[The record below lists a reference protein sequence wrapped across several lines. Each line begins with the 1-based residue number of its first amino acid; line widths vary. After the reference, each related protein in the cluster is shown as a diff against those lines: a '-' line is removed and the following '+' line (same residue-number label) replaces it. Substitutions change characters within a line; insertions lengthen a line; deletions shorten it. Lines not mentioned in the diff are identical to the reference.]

1 MMQKDKLAWS
11 GWVVAAALAGVMFGS
26 GFQTPSLK
34 LGVVDLNAVIDKSD
48 AGKAGKK
55 TFEDMKSAREKLL
68 EFIDQYRI
76 LTIEQANRLR
86 ELMLKQERTKPEEAE
101 LESLKADIIATS
113 KKSAVLATK
122 PNYTP
127 EERTL
132 VEEYSRRSQ
141 TMNETSTRWL
151 REFSDEVQNWVAASR
166 EQNYQKAK
174 AAAAEVASK
183 DGYTMVIEGS
193 VAVFGA
199 NDITDLSLAAM
210 NAKK

>member
-1 MMQKDKLAWS
+1 MRSEKFAWS
-11 GWVVAAALAGVMFGS
+11 GWVAAAALAGVMFGS

-48 AGKAGKK
+48 VGKAGKK
-55 TFEDMKSAREKLL
+55 SFEEMKAAREGLL

-86 ELMLKQERTKPEEAE
+86 ELMLLKERTKPEEAE
-101 LESLKADIIATS
+101 LERLKADIVATS
-113 KKSAVLATK
+113 KKSSELATK

-174 AAAAEVASK
+174 AAAAEVATK

>member
-1 MMQKDKLAWS
+1 MRREKFAWS
-11 GWVVAAALAGVMFGS
+11 GWVVAAGLAGIMLGS

-34 LGVVDLNAVIDKSD
+34 LGVVDLNSVIDKSD

-55 TFEDMKSAREKLL
+55 SFEEMKAAREGLL

-86 ELMLKQERTKPEEAE
+86 ELMLLKERAKPEEAE
-101 LESLKADIIATS
+101 LERLKADIIATS
-113 KKSAVLATK
+113 KRSAELATK

-174 AAAAEVASK
+174 AAAAEVAAK

>member
-1 MMQKDKLAWS
+1 MKREKLAWS
-11 GWVVAAALAGVMFGS
+11 GWMVAAGLAGIMLGS

-48 AGKAGKK
+48 AGKSGKK
-55 TFEDMKSAREKLL
+55 SFEEMKAAREGLL

-86 ELMLKQERTKPEEAE
+86 ELMLLKEKTKPEEAE
-101 LESLKADIIATS
+101 LERLKADIIATS
-113 KKSAVLATK
+113 KRSAELATK

-151 REFSDEVQNWVAASR
+151 REFSDEVQNWVASSR

-174 AAAAEVASK
+174 AAAAEVAAK
-183 DGYTMVIEGS
+183 DGYTIVIEGS

>member
-1 MMQKDKLAWS
+1 MRQEKFAWT
-11 GWVVAAALAGVMFGS
+11 GWVVAAGLAGVMFGS

-55 TFEDMKSAREKLL
+55 SFEDMKATREGLL

-86 ELMLKQERTKPEEAE
+86 ELMLKMEKTKPEEAE
-101 LESLKADIIATS
+101 LDRLKADIVATS
-113 KKSAVLATK
+113 KRSAELATK

-174 AAAAEVASK
+174 AAAAEVAAK

>member
-1 MMQKDKLAWS
+1 MKREKLAWS
-11 GWVVAAALAGVMFGS
+11 GWIVAAGLAGIMLGS
-26 GFQTPSLK
+26 GFQTLSLK

-48 AGKAGKK
+48 AGKSGKK
-55 TFEDMKSAREKLL
+55 SFEEMKAAREGLL

-86 ELMLKQERTKPEEAE
+86 ELMLLKEKTKPEEAE
-101 LESLKADIIATS
+101 LERLKADIIATS
-113 KKSAVLATK
+113 KRSAELATK

-151 REFSDEVQNWVAASR
+151 REFSDEVQNWVASSR

-174 AAAAEVASK
+174 AAAAEVAAK

>member
-1 MMQKDKLAWS
+1 MRQEKFAWT
-11 GWVVAAALAGVMFGS
+11 GWVVAAGLAGVMFGS

-55 TFEDMKSAREKLL
+55 SFEDMKAAREGLL

-86 ELMLKQERTKPEEAE
+86 ELMLKMEKTKPEEAE
-101 LESLKADIIATS
+101 LDRLKADIVATS
-113 KKSAVLATK
+113 KRSAELATK

-174 AAAAEVASK
+174 AAAAEVAAK

>member
-1 MMQKDKLAWS
+1 MRREKFAWS
-11 GWVVAAALAGVMFGS
+11 GWVVAAGLAGIMLGS

-55 TFEDMKSAREKLL
+55 SFEDMKAAREGLL

-86 ELMLKQERTKPEEAE
+86 ELMLLKERTKAEEAE
-101 LESLKADIIATS
+101 LERLKADIVATS
-113 KKSAVLATK
+113 KRSAELATK

-174 AAAAEVASK
+174 AAAAEVAAK

>member
-1 MMQKDKLAWS
+1 MKREKLAWS
-11 GWVVAAALAGVMFGS
+11 GWIVAAGLAGIILGS

-48 AGKAGKK
+48 AGKSGKK
-55 TFEDMKSAREKLL
+55 SFEEMKAAREGLL

-86 ELMLKQERTKPEEAE
+86 ELMLLKEKTKPEEAE
-101 LESLKADIIATS
+101 LERLKADIIATS
-113 KKSAVLATK
+113 KRSAELATK

-151 REFSDEVQNWVAASR
+151 REFSDEVQNWVASSR

-174 AAAAEVASK
+174 AAAAEVAAK

>member
-1 MMQKDKLAWS
+1 MKREKLAWS
-11 GWVVAAALAGVMFGS
+11 GWIVAAGLAGIMLGS

-48 AGKAGKK
+48 AGKSGKK
-55 TFEDMKSAREKLL
+55 SFEEMKAAREGLL

-86 ELMLKQERTKPEEAE
+86 ELMLLKEKTKPEEAE
-101 LESLKADIIATS
+101 LERLKADIIATS
-113 KKSAVLATK
+113 KRSAELATK

-151 REFSDEVQNWVAASR
+151 REFSDEVQNWVASSR

-174 AAAAEVASK
+174 AAAAEVAAK

>member
-1 MMQKDKLAWS
+1 MRREKFAWS
-11 GWVVAAALAGVMFGS
+11 GWVVAAGLAGIMLGS

-55 TFEDMKSAREKLL
+55 SFEEMKAAREGLL

-86 ELMLKQERTKPEEAE
+86 ELMLLKEKTKPEEAE
-101 LESLKADIIATS
+101 LERLKADIVATS
-113 KKSAVLATK
+113 KRSAELATK

-151 REFSDEVQNWVAASR
+151 REFSDEVQNWVATSR

-174 AAAAEVASK
+174 AAAAEVAAK

>member
-1 MMQKDKLAWS
+1 MKREKLAWS
-11 GWVVAAALAGVMFGS
+11 GWMVAAGLAGIMLGS

-48 AGKAGKK
+48 AGKSGKK
-55 TFEDMKSAREKLL
+55 SFEEMKAAREGLL

-86 ELMLKQERTKPEEAE
+86 ELMLLKEKTKPEDAE
-101 LESLKADIIATS
+101 LERLKADIIATS
-113 KKSAVLATK
+113 KRSAELATK

-151 REFSDEVQNWVAASR
+151 REFSDEVQNWVASSR

-174 AAAAEVASK
+174 AAAAEVAAK

>member
-1 MMQKDKLAWS
+1 MRSEKVAWS
-11 GWVVAAALAGVMFGS
+11 GWVVAAALAGIMLGS

-48 AGKAGKK
+48 VGKAGKK
-55 TFEDMKSAREKLL
+55 SFEEMKAAREALL

-86 ELMLKQERTKPEEAE
+86 ELMLLKERTKAEDAE
-101 LESLKADIIATS
+101 LERLKADIVATS
-113 KKSAVLATK
+113 KKSAELATK

-174 AAAAEVASK
+174 AAAAEVAAK

>member
-1 MMQKDKLAWS
+1 MRREKFAWS
-11 GWVVAAALAGVMFGS
+11 GWVVAAGLAGIMLGS

-48 AGKAGKK
+48 VGKAGKK
-55 TFEDMKSAREKLL
+55 SFEDMKAAREGLL

-86 ELMLKQERTKPEEAE
+86 ELMLKLERTKPEEAE
-101 LESLKADIIATS
+101 LERLKADIIATS
-113 KKSAVLATK
+113 KRSAELATK

-151 REFSDEVQNWVAASR
+151 REFSDEVQNWVATSR

-174 AAAAEVASK
+174 AAAAEVAAK

>member
-1 MMQKDKLAWS
+1 MKREKLAWS
-11 GWVVAAALAGVMFGS
+11 GWMVAAGLAGIMLGS

-48 AGKAGKK
+48 AGKSGKK
-55 TFEDMKSAREKLL
+55 SFEEMKAAREGLL

-86 ELMLKQERTKPEEAE
+86 ELMLLKEKTKPEEAE
-101 LESLKADIIATS
+101 LERLKADIIATS
-113 KKSAVLATK
+113 KRSAELATK

-151 REFSDEVQNWVAASR
+151 REFSDEVQNWVASSR

-174 AAAAEVASK
+174 AAAAEVAAK

>member
-1 MMQKDKLAWS
+1 MRREKFAWS
-11 GWVVAAALAGVMFGS
+11 GWVVAAGLAGIMLGS

-48 AGKAGKK
+48 AGKTGKK
-55 TFEDMKSAREKLL
+55 SFEEMKAAREGLL

-86 ELMLKQERTKPEEAE
+86 ELMLLKERAKPEEAE
-101 LESLKADIIATS
+101 LERLKADIIATS
-113 KKSAVLATK
+113 KRSAELATK

-174 AAAAEVASK
+174 AAAAEVAAK

>member
-1 MMQKDKLAWS
+1 MRRENFAWS
-11 GWVVAAALAGVMFGS
+11 GWVVAAGLAGIMFGS

-48 AGKAGKK
+48 AGKTGKK
-55 TFEDMKSAREKLL
+55 SFEEMKAAREGLL

-86 ELMLKQERTKPEEAE
+86 ELMLLKERAKPEEAE
-101 LESLKADIIATS
+101 LERLKADIIATS
-113 KKSAVLATK
+113 KRSAELATK

-174 AAAAEVASK
+174 AAAAEVAAK

>member
-1 MMQKDKLAWS
+1 MKRGKLAWS
-11 GWVVAAALAGVMFGS
+11 GWIVAAGLAGIMLGS

-48 AGKAGKK
+48 AGKSGKK
-55 TFEDMKSAREKLL
+55 SFEEMKAAREGLL

-86 ELMLKQERTKPEEAE
+86 ELMLLKEKTKPEEAE
-101 LESLKADIIATS
+101 LERLKADIIATS
-113 KKSAVLATK
+113 KRSAELATK

-151 REFSDEVQNWVAASR
+151 REFSDEVQNWVASSR

-174 AAAAEVASK
+174 AAAAEVAAK

>member
-1 MMQKDKLAWS
+1 M
-11 GWVVAAALAGVMFGS
+11 
-26 GFQTPSLK
+26 
-34 LGVVDLNAVIDKSD
+34 
-48 AGKAGKK
+48 K
-55 TFEDMKSAREKLL
+55 TAREGLL

-86 ELMLKQERTKPEEAE
+86 ELMLKMEKTKPEEAE
-101 LESLKADIIATS
+101 LDRLKADIVATS
-113 KKSAVLATK
+113 KRSAELATK

-174 AAAAEVASK
+174 AAAAEVAAK

>member
-1 MMQKDKLAWS
+1 MRQEKFAWT
-11 GWVVAAALAGVMFGS
+11 GWVVAAGLAGVMFGS

-55 TFEDMKSAREKLL
+55 SFEDMKATREGLL

-86 ELMLKQERTKPEEAE
+86 ELMLKMEKTKPEEAE
-101 LESLKADIIATS
+101 LDRLKADIVATS
-113 KKSAVLATK
+113 KRSAELATK

-141 TMNETSTRWL
+141 TINETSTRWL
-151 REFSDEVQNWVAASR
+151 REFSDEV
-166 EQNYQKAK
+166 
-174 AAAAEVASK
+174 
-183 DGYTMVIEGS
+183 
-193 VAVFGA
+193 
-199 NDITDLSLAAM
+199 
-210 NAKK
+210 

>member
-1 MMQKDKLAWS
+1 ML
-11 GWVVAAALAGVMFGS
+11 GS

-48 AGKAGKK
+48 AGKSGKK
-55 TFEDMKSAREKLL
+55 SFEEMKAAREGLL

-86 ELMLKQERTKPEEAE
+86 ELMLLKEKTKPEEAE
-101 LESLKADIIATS
+101 LERLKADIIATS
-113 KKSAVLATK
+113 KRSAELATK

-151 REFSDEVQNWVAASR
+151 REFSDEVQNWVASSR

-174 AAAAEVASK
+174 AAAAEVAAK